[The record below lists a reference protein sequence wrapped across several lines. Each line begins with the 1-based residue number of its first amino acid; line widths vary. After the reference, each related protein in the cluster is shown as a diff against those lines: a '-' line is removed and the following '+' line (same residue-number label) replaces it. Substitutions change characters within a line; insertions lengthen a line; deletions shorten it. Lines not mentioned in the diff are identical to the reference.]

1 MDQVHGLQWER
12 PGLMGQDGPLDHT
25 ALARTLAERLPAP
38 GHIRDLFATVP
49 RHRFLPDVVWGE
61 NRVRH
66 DRTTDPDG
74 WLHTAYT
81 DQALIT
87 QRDDGVEGGRG
98 VPTSSSSAP
107 SVMARMLTAARIEHH
122 HRVLEIGTGT
132 GYNAALL
139 ASMVG
144 DDRVTSIEI
153 DPDVAARARRALIE
167 AEFAPTV
174 LTEDGEGR
182 RVGYQPPCDR
192 LIATCT
198 VSRVPDVWLRQIYG
212 RGRIVTPWAPTP
224 GGPGGVLAVLD
235 VNGDRAEGRFEGG
248 LSFMWA
254 RGQRQ
259 AGHVA
264 PAGSAADTTTRVD
277 GDPRTP
283 WLDGDQ
289 ALMLSLLMPGWR
301 YGMRMEDGAEEPY
314 VWLASTTCASWARL
328 HADGR
333 IEQAGGR
340 KLVDQADQVRAWWR
354 DRGEPDYTNFG
365 LTVDLVRGTQTVWL
379 REPSWTLWST
389 KR

>member
-1 MDQVHGLQWER
+1 
-12 PGLMGQDGPLDHT
+12 MGTPVTHVVPRR
-25 ALARTLAERLPAP
+25 LARDLAAQLPGPEHVRA
-38 GHIRDLFATVP
+38 LFARVP
-49 RHRFLPDVVWGE
+49 RHRFLPDVMWGPGRAQY
-61 NRVRH
+61 NRAANPNAWMRA
-66 DRTTDPDG
+66 
-74 WLHTAYT
+74 AYT
-81 DQALIT
+81 DQALTT
-87 QRDDGVEGGRG
+87 QHDDGAAEGGRG

-144 DDRVTSIEI
+144 DDRVTSIEV
-153 DPDVAARARRALIE
+153 DPDVAARARRSLIE

-198 VSRVPDVWLRQIYG
+198 VSRVPDVWLRQIHG

-224 GGPGGVLAVLD
+224 GVPGGVLAVLD
-235 VNGDRAEGRFEGG
+235 VDGDRAEGHFEGG
-248 LSFMWA
+248 LTFMWA

-264 PAGSAADTTTRVD
+264 PAGSEADTVKRVD
-277 GDPRTP
+277 GDPREP

-301 YGMRMEDGAEEPY
+301 YGMRMEPDAEEPY
-314 VWLASTTCASWARL
+314 VWIASTTCSSWARV

-333 IEQAGGR
+333 IEQGGPR
-340 KLVDQADQVRAWWR
+340 RLVDQAAQVRAWWQ
-354 DRGEPDYTNFG
+354 DRGEPDYADFG
-365 LTVDLVRGTQTVWL
+365 LTVDLVRGHQSVWL